1 MGTATQGFESA
12 ITKVIRRNPTI
23 RRKMMK
29 HQSILVFV
37 LLGLLCASL
46 AFAQGRGGP
55 RGMGGGIGNGFGGMM
70 GFRGGPGR
78 GQGRPNGGDG
88 DRPCGRPNGNR
99 GPPADDR
106 CEMENEMFRECD
118 ECSRDMPVEEL
129 TCKDLTAMWEIH
141 SDGGDLTPP
150 VMGDCQEGCRCK
162 KFHVRHLNGSC
173 VRMGSCFS
181 GGLPDDFP
189 KGFPSTVLKGI
200 RAQNEADE
208 SECTGA
214 NEIAPECNECRTEIP
229 KEMTCSEVVAQAETM
244 PNRNG
249 PGRGGPRGQGR
260 GPRGR
265 GGPRGDGPNEGQEP
279 RGDGPAGGR
288 GPQRE
293 MVTCTS
299 ECRCMQRYARNDEG
313 NCVKFDECPGFPE
326 REEPERQS
334 WNQGRGPNNRA
345 NGNNNNS
352 MPQNLMNRFQQ
363 FTYRFQG

>member
-1 MGTATQGFESA
+1 MGSTTQGFESVT
-12 ITKVIRRNPTI
+12 TKVIGRNLTTTTKTT
-23 RRKMMK
+23 RKMMK
-29 HQSILVFV
+29 LQNILVFV

-46 AFAQGRGGP
+46 ALAQGGRGGIGGP
-55 RGMGGGIGNGFGGMM
+55 RGMRPDGGGIGNGFGGMM
-70 GFRGGPGR
+70 GFRGGRGPGR
-78 GQGRPNGGDG
+78 GG
-88 DRPCGRPNGNR
+88 PNGNR

-106 CEMENEMFRECD
+106 CEMDNEMYRECD
-118 ECSRDMPVEEL
+118 DCSRDMPVDEL

-141 SDGGDLTPP
+141 STGGDLTPP
-150 VMGDCQEGCRCK
+150 VMGECEEGCRCK
-162 KFHVRHLNGSC
+162 KYHVRHLNGSC

-181 GGLPDDFP
+181 SGLPDDFP
-189 KGFPSTVLKGI
+189 KGFPSSVLKGI
-200 RAQNEADE
+200 RRENEADE
-208 SECTGA
+208 SECTGE

-279 RGDGPAGGR
+279 RGDGPAEGQ

-299 ECRCMQRYARNDEG
+299 ECRCMRHYARNDDG

-326 REEPERQS
+326 REAPEGQR
-334 WNQGRGPNNRA
+334 GRGNNR
-345 NGNNNNS
+345 GNSNNS
-352 MPQNLMNRFQQ
+352 MQQNLMNRFQQ
-363 FTYRFQG
+363 MRNRFQG